1 MVLLRP
7 WPAVVVVVV
16 VVDNSVPDDPTTT
29 HQAQQELPREHQ
41 VKAKIAVMEP
51 EVVVVAVDK
60 MVVQEVQLLVA
71 MTVLFQVKMATVWH
85 PEVV

>member
-1 MVLLRP
+1 
-7 WPAVVVVVV
+7 
-16 VVDNSVPDDPTTT
+16 
-29 HQAQQELPREHQ
+29 
-41 VKAKIAVMEP
+41 MEP